1 MKQPPAGED
10 GRALAA
16 REFEAAVADL
26 QAALARLGP
35 AHCEAIRRLAEAVL
49 VAWRRGG
56 KLLLCG
62 NGGSAADA
70 QHIAAELVGRFLRER
85 PGYPAVALTVN
96 TSTLTAV
103 ANDYGF
109 DTIFAR
115 QVEALGQPG
124 DVLLVIS
131 TSGNSANCIEAAAA
145 ARRRGLAVHGF
156 LGGDGGRLLA
166 LVDNAFVAPSF
177 ATPKIQELHITM
189 GHLLCRL
196 LEESEPMLPPAGG
209 AGGGPSGGGGA
220 GGGGGGAKG
229 GAASG
234 GGGDA

>member
-1 MKQPPAGED
+1 M
-10 GRALAA
+10 
-16 REFEAAVADL
+16 
-26 QAALARLGP
+26 
-35 AHCEAIRRLAEAVL
+35 
-49 VAWRRGG
+49 
-56 KLLLCG
+56 
-62 NGGSAADA
+62 
-70 QHIAAELVGRFLRER
+70 
-85 PGYPAVALTVN
+85 
-96 TSTLTAV
+96 
-103 ANDYGF
+103 
-109 DTIFAR
+109 
-115 QVEALGQPG
+115 
-124 DVLLVIS
+124 
-131 TSGNSANCIEAAAA
+131 
-145 ARRRGLAVHGF
+145 HGF

-209 AGGGPSGGGGA
+209 AGGGP